1 MGFWLRVV
9 AFMRVPSGESSECG
23 IEGLRAG
30 RGLVARRRPA
40 GEHVGDGTSMC
51 GGWDVAGRAPRPAR
65 EDLGVEVHLRAADG
79 RAASE
84 RAGRRSALS
93 HLSG

>member
-1 MGFWLRVV
+1 
-9 AFMRVPSGESSECG
+9 MRVPSGESSECG

-51 GGWDVAGRAPRPAR
+51 GGWDVAGRALRPAR

-79 RAASE
+79 GLRASE
-84 RAGRRSALS
+84 PGAGALCPI
-93 HLSG
+93 